1 MTATGREGVIGPD
14 QLRGTR
20 SGAILANVGHSN
32 REIDVDWLDSLPRE
46 TVRRHIDRYTIGDRD
61 LFLLNRGS
69 LVNLAAGAGL
79 AVDELFDPFAA
90 IILRGLSWILEG
102 GADGSQPGLQ
112 PYPASLEREI
122 AELSL
127 AART

>member
-1 MTATGREGVIGPD
+1 M
-14 QLRGTR
+14 
-20 SGAILANVGHSN
+20 GHGN

-90 IILRGLSWILEG
+90 IILRGLSSILEG
-102 GADGSQPGLQ
+102 GADGSSPGCSPTQ
-112 PYPASLEREI
+112 RAS
-122 AELSL
+122 S
-127 AART
+127 ARLPS

>member
-1 MTATGREGVIGPD
+1 M
-14 QLRGTR
+14 
-20 SGAILANVGHSN
+20 
-32 REIDVDWLDSLPRE
+32 
-46 TVRRHIDRYTIGDRD
+46 
-61 LFLLNRGS
+61 
-69 LVNLAAGAGL
+69 NLAAGAGL

-90 IILRGLSWILEG
+90 IILLGLTWILEG

-127 AART
+127 GGSHLNGARGLPPGLMKHAPTTASFSATAWLARRSPVKTDRRP